1 MCFLFTMVI
10 TFAKYFPDGCS
21 PALHAGAQKHCICT
35 GHRKTIVRLP
45 LLIVHSFV
53 EIPFRFRNSPIPQFP
68 IFVPMSTKEK
78 AGKKGLRTSYISTV
92 IGISLV
98 LFMIGLVLAGIM
110 GLDSVQ
116 RQAKESM
123 QVDLFFKTGWNESD
137 IKQVE
142 QELKSWNE
150 FSEVMYVSPDRAMES
165 FGEEDQNTKEILAI
179 YEGESP
185 IPPSVTFRPK
195 AQYATKS
202 GMAQLKAKLLQKYP
216 DMIDEVSYDASSL
229 EEVNLGVRQ
238 FAFLFLAVAGLL
250 IIVAIAM
257 INNTIR
263 LALYSRRFTIK
274 TMQLVGATG
283 GFIRR
288 PFLRQAIFQAVI
300 AGTIGMALLMTLF
313 FALNNVLDIIQIEL
327 TMIQLALLFGAIL
340 VIGAVLTLV
349 STWFALNKYLRTKLD
364 DLY

>member
-1 MCFLFTMVI
+1 
-10 TFAKYFPDGCS
+10 
-21 PALHAGAQKHCICT
+21 
-35 GHRKTIVRLP
+35 
-45 LLIVHSFV
+45 
-53 EIPFRFRNSPIPQFP
+53 
-68 IFVPMSTKEK
+68 MSSNNK
-78 AGKKGLRTSYISTV
+78 ASKRGLRTSYVSTV

-110 GLDSVQ
+110 GLGSVQ
-116 RQAKESM
+116 RQARESM
-123 QVDLFFKTGWNESD
+123 QVDLFFKTNWNESD

-142 QELKSWNE
+142 QELKTWDE
-150 FSEVMYVSPDRAMES
+150 FAEVMYVSPDRAIES
-165 FGEEDQNTKEILAI
+165 FSGSDENAKEILAI

-185 IPPSVTFRPK
+185 MPPSVTFRPK
-195 AQYATKS
+195 AQFATKS
-202 GMAQLKAKLLQKYP
+202 GMATIKEKLMQEYP
-216 DMIDEVSYDASSL
+216 DMIDEVSYDVASL
-229 EEVNLGVRQ
+229 EEVNLGFRQ

-263 LALYSRRFTIK
+263 LALYSKRFTIK

-288 PFLRQAIFQAVI
+288 PFLRNAIFQGVI

-313 FALNNVLDIIQIEL
+313 FALNNVLDIVQIEMTL
-327 TMIQLALLFGAIL
+327 IELGMLYGAIL
-340 VIGAVLTLV
+340 LIGSALTLI

>member
-1 MCFLFTMVI
+1 
-10 TFAKYFPDGCS
+10 
-21 PALHAGAQKHCICT
+21 
-35 GHRKTIVRLP
+35 
-45 LLIVHSFV
+45 
-53 EIPFRFRNSPIPQFP
+53 
-68 IFVPMSTKEK
+68 MSAKEK
-78 AGKKGLRTSYISTV
+78 AGKKGLRTSYVSTV

-110 GLDSVQ
+110 GLDSLQ
-116 RQAKESM
+116 RQAKENM
-123 QVDLFFKTGWNESD
+123 QADLFFKTGWNESD

-142 QELKSWNE
+142 QELKAWNE
-150 FSEVMYVSPDRAMES
+150 FLEVTYVSPERAIES
-165 FGEEDQNTKEILAI
+165 FSGSDQNTEEILAI

-185 IPPSVTFRPK
+185 MPPSVTFRPK
-195 AQYATKS
+195 AAYATKN
-202 GMAQLKAKLLQKYP
+202 GMAHLKAKLLKAYP
-216 DMIDEVSYDASSL
+216 DMIDEVSYDEAEL
-229 EEVNLGVRQ
+229 GKVNLGIKQ

-250 IIVAIAM
+250 IIVAVAM

-288 PFLRQAIFQAVI
+288 PFLWQAIFQGVV
-300 AGTIGMALLMTLF
+300 AGMIGMALLMTLF
-313 FALNNVLDIIQIEL
+313 FALNNILDVIQIEFSVVKL
-327 TMIQLALLFGAIL
+327 LALFGAIL
-340 VIGAVLTLV
+340 VIGSTLTLI